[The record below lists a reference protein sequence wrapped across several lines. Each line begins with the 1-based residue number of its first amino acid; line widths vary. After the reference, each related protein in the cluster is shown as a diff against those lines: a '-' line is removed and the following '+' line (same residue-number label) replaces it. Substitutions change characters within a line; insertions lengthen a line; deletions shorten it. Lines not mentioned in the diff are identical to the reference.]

1 MANLLANQVMAADES
16 AVGPPQWVSEEAGG
30 ELTSGREKIELETDD
45 DDAHARRRHEFLVNY
60 NSSNVQ
66 GRPRPRPR
74 PTPGG
79 ESSLNGKEEEGHR
92 GFNGSKTVARELLR
106 QVGDGEARQRRILVQ
121 SDHETGKY
129 ESLELAE
136 VGKKFAVPSAR
147 LSSYG
152 ESSMLNATDDD
163 LSHHVRPT
171 SLEAAEELG
180 SGFEN
185 MATHLNVGRLKG
197 KLDSDGDDDNGGRLG
212 IRKFLFH
219 RGGPNVE
226 ALGFGPGSLVSS
238 APPPSSMEGLLLPL
252 GGAPADIGLDAEQLH
267 AETRL
272 RLQASRSNME
282 ELQQQQQ
289 QQQGTTCLQ
298 SRTDMHRLRF
308 PEKTPDKLHRKR
320 AKTHSNLSL

>member
-1 MANLLANQVMAADES
+1 
-16 AVGPPQWVSEEAGG
+16 
-30 ELTSGREKIELETDD
+30 
-45 DDAHARRRHEFLVNY
+45 
-60 NSSNVQ
+60 
-66 GRPRPRPR
+66 
-74 PTPGG
+74 
-79 ESSLNGKEEEGHR
+79 LNGKEEEGHR

-289 QQQGTTCLQ
+289 GTTCLQ